1 MMSNCQ
7 LPLTFHQ
14 AKKKTSKSWGK
25 KTEGYKF
32 LINEFQRYE
41 IDPRA
46 GINCLETDKKTIEL
60 FFDRTPELHPYSRNY
75 FAKNFGTTARD
86 YITEKNKLNQRA
98 ISFSS
103 PSHSVLSA
111 RKSEFFYF

>member
-1 MMSNCQ
+1 MMSNRQ

-98 ISFSS
+98 ITFSS